1 VRRNGRR
8 RKTGSRRRNSGRN
21 GRSRVKKSGSS
32 GTTRTTSGPRKR
44 IAKRTR
50 NRSGSRSNF
59 PGGKVKNKRKT
70 GSAKLS
76 GFLRKPTSG
85 APGSGKKSGRKM
97 FRTG

>member
-1 VRRNGRR
+1 VRRNATGR
-8 RKTGSRRRNSGRN
+8 TVNRRRNSGRN
-21 GRSRVKKSGSS
+21 VRSREKKSRSY
-32 GTTRTTSGPRKR
+32 GTTRTTAGPRKR
-44 IAKRTR
+44 TAKRTR

>member
-1 VRRNGRR
+1 MRTVN
-8 RKTGSRRRNSGRN
+8 RRRNSGRN

-50 NRSGSRSNF
+50 NRSGNRRSC
-59 PGGKVKNKRKT
+59 PGGKGTNKRRSGRT

-85 APGSGKKSGRKM
+85 APGSVKGSARKM